1 MKIKLNIEGSNL
13 MILKKS
19 INNNPKFNLN
29 SKRFKKKT
37 IIFELLSFKIF

>member
-19 INNNPKFNLN
+19 MDDNPKFNLN
-29 SKRFKKKT
+29 SKDLKRK
-37 IIFELLSFKIF
+37 LLFLNFKIF